1 MFTRKSRNIYKAGSL
16 CEFAKAFFNGGID
29 VENGMKQALPAEVKQ
44 LMEQYIVGLKEI
56 FLDGKIVGVYVYGSI
71 ALGAFHIETSDVDFV
86 AVLNDSVNEAEKQ
99 QIVELHKKMSESTL
113 GKRMDGMYI
122 PLADLGKYNHEIN
135 EYVYCA
141 DGKANIGHW
150 DINAV
155 TWWTLKNQGI
165 TVIGKEVEDLPL
177 QIKWDDV
184 VNTMQY
190 NVEQYWSE
198 KAKQPY
204 LFFIEE
210 WVESAVVT
218 MGRILYTL
226 DHKTIVSKDRGLQ
239 YLLERSAKEWEPLL
253 KEVERMRY
261 DPKEKKKLSI
271 WRRADMTKRYLLS
284 LIEECRGKW

>member
-1 MFTRKSRNIYKAGSL
+1 M
-16 CEFAKAFFNGGID
+16 
-29 VENGMKQALPAEVKQ
+29 ENGIKHALPEEVKQ
-44 LMEQYIVGLKEI
+44 LMEQYIVELKEI
-56 FLDGKIVGVYVYGSI
+56 FSDEKIVGVYIYGSI
-71 ALGAFHIETSDVDFV
+71 ALGAFHIEASDVDFV
-86 AVLNDSVNEAEKQ
+86 TVISDSVNEAEKQ
-99 QIVELHKKMSESTL
+99 QIIELHKKNSKSTL

-122 PLADLGKYNHEIN
+122 PLADLGKYNDEMN
-135 EYVYCA
+135 AYVYCA
-141 DGKANIGHW
+141 DGKADIGHW

-165 TVIGKEVEDLPL
+165 TVSGKEVEDLSF

-184 VNTMQY
+184 VNTMKY
-190 NVEQYWSE
+190 NVEHYWLE
-198 KAKQPY
+198 KAKRPY

-226 DHKTIVSKDRGLQ
+226 DHETIVSKDRGLQ

-253 KEVERMRY
+253 KEVERMRNN
-261 DPKEKKKLSI
+261 PKGKRKLSI
-271 WRRADMTKRYLLS
+271 WRRADMTKRYLLC

>member
-29 VENGMKQALPAEVKQ
+29 VENGIKQALPAEVKQ

-239 YLLERSAKEWEPLL
+239 YLLQRSAKEWEPLL

>member
-1 MFTRKSRNIYKAGSL
+1 MFTKKSRNIYKAGSL

-29 VENGMKQALPAEVKQ
+29 VENGIKQALPAEVKQ

-56 FLDGKIVGVYVYGSI
+56 FLGEKIVGVYIYGSI

-86 AVLNDSVNEAEKQ
+86 TVISDSVNKAEKQ
-99 QIVELHKKMSESTL
+99 QIIELHKKLRKSTL

-122 PLADLGKYNHEIN
+122 TLADLGKYNHEIN

-141 DGKANIGHW
+141 EGKADSGYW

-165 TVIGKEVEDLPL
+165 TVIGKEAEDLPF

-184 VNTMQY
+184 VNTMKY
-190 NVEQYWSE
+190 NVEHYWLE
-198 KAKQPY
+198 KAKRPY

-210 WVESAVVT
+210 WIESAVVT

-226 DHKTIVSKDRGLQ
+226 DHETIVSKDRGLQ
-239 YLLERSAKEWEPLL
+239 YMLELYSHKWEPLL
-253 KEVERMRY
+253 REVERMRHS
-261 DPKEKKKLSI
+261 PKEKRKLSS

-284 LIEECRGKW
+284 VIEECRRKW

>member
-1 MFTRKSRNIYKAGSL
+1 MFTKKSRNIYKTRSL
-16 CEFAKAFFNGGID
+16 CKLAKAFFNGGID
-29 VENGMKQALPAEVKQ
+29 VENGVKHALPEEVKK
-44 LMEQYIVGLKEI
+44 LMGQYIAELKEI
-56 FLDGKIVGVYVYGSI
+56 FLDEKIVGVYVYGSI

-86 AVLNDSVNEAEKQ
+86 TVISDSVNEAEKQ
-99 QIVELHKKMSESTL
+99 QLVELHKKLSSSTL

-122 PLADLGKYNHEIN
+122 PLADLGKYNDAMN

-141 DGKANIGHW
+141 EGKAAIGYW

-155 TWWTLKNQGI
+155 TWWTLKNEGI
-165 TVIGKEVEDLPL
+165 TVMGKEAGDLPF

-184 VNTMQY
+184 VQTMKY
-190 NVEQYWSE
+190 NVEHYWSE
-198 KAKQPY
+198 KAKRPY

-253 KEVERMRY
+253 KEVERMRRS
-261 DPKEKKKLSI
+261 PMEKKKLSV

-284 LIEECRGKW
+284 LIEECREKW

>member
-29 VENGMKQALPAEVKQ
+29 VENGIKQALPAEVKQ

-165 TVIGKEVEDLPL
+165 TVIGKEVEDLPV

-271 WRRADMTKRYLLS
+271 WRRADMMKRYLLS

>member
-1 MFTRKSRNIYKAGSL
+1 M
-16 CEFAKAFFNGGID
+16 D
-29 VENGMKQALPAEVKQ
+29 VENGIKHALPEEVKQ
-44 LMEQYIVGLKEI
+44 LMEQYTVELKEI
-56 FLDGKIVGVYVYGSI
+56 FLDEKIVGVYIYGSI
-71 ALGAFHIETSDVDFV
+71 ALGAFYIETSDVDFV
-86 AVLNDSVNEAEKQ
+86 TVISDSVNEAEKK
-99 QIVELHKKMSESTL
+99 QIVELHKKISKSTL

-122 PLADLGKYNHEIN
+122 PLADLGKYNDEMN
-135 EYVYCA
+135 EYVYCT

-165 TVIGKEVEDLPL
+165 TVIGKEAEDLSF
-177 QIKWDDV
+177 QIRWDDV
-184 VNTMQY
+184 VNTMKY

-239 YLLERSAKEWEPLL
+239 YLLERSAKEWDPLL
-253 KEVERMRY
+253 KEVERMRHN
-261 DPKEKKKLSI
+261 PEEKKKFSR
-271 WRRADMTKRYLLS
+271 WRRADVTKRYLLC
-284 LIEECRGKW
+284 LIEECREKW

>member
-29 VENGMKQALPAEVKQ
+29 VENGIKQALPAEVKQ
-44 LMEQYIVGLKEI
+44 LMEQYIVGLKEM

>member
-29 VENGMKQALPAEVKQ
+29 VENGIKQALPAEVKQ

>member
-1 MFTRKSRNIYKAGSL
+1 MFTKKSRNIYKTGSL
-16 CEFAKAFFNGGID
+16 CKFAKAFFIGGID
-29 VENGMKQALPAEVKQ
+29 VENVVKHALPAEVKQ
-44 LMEQYIVGLKEI
+44 LMGQYIAELKEI
-56 FLDGKIVGVYVYGSI
+56 FLDEKIVGVYIYGSI

-86 AVLNDSVNEAEKQ
+86 TVISDSVNEAEKQ
-99 QIVELHKKMSESTL
+99 QLVELHKKLSSTL

-122 PLADLGKYNHEIN
+122 PLADLGKYNDEMN

-141 DGKANIGHW
+141 EGKADIGYW

-165 TVIGKEVEDLPL
+165 TVIGKEAEDLPF

-184 VNTMQY
+184 VNTMKY
-190 NVEQYWSE
+190 NVEHYWSE
-198 KAKQPY
+198 KVNRPY

-239 YLLERSAKEWEPLL
+239 YLLERSVEEWELLL
-253 KEVERMRY
+253 KEVARIRQN
-261 DPKEKKKLSI
+261 PKEKRMLSR
-271 WRRADMTKRYLLS
+271 WRRADMTKRYLLH
-284 LIEECRGKW
+284 LIEICREKW

>member
-29 VENGMKQALPAEVKQ
+29 VENGIKQALPAEVKQ

-271 WRRADMTKRYLLS
+271 WRRADMMKRYLLS

>member
-1 MFTRKSRNIYKAGSL
+1 MRICKGFLY
-16 CEFAKAFFNGGID
+16 GGID
-29 VENGMKQALPAEVKQ
+29 VENGIKYALPEEVKQ
-44 LMEQYIVGLKEI
+44 LMKQYIVELKEI
-56 FLDGKIVGVYVYGSI
+56 FSGEKLVGVYVYGSI

-86 AVLNDSVNEAEKQ
+86 TVISDSVNEAEKQ
-99 QIVELHKKMSESTL
+99 QIIELHKKLSKNTL

-122 PLADLGKYNHEIN
+122 PLTDLGKYNHEMD

-141 DGKANIGHW
+141 DGKADIGHW

-165 TVIGKEVEDLPL
+165 TVIGKEADELPF

-184 VNTMQY
+184 VNTMKY
-190 NVEQYWSE
+190 NVEHYWSE
-198 KAKQPY
+198 KAKRPY

-226 DHKTIVSKDRGLQ
+226 EHKTIVSKDRGLQ
-239 YLLERSAKEWEPLL
+239 YMLELYPHKWEPLL
-253 KEVERMRY
+253 KEVERIRHN
-261 DPKEKKKLSI
+261 PKEKRKLSS

-284 LIEECRGKW
+284 VIEECRRKW

>member
-1 MFTRKSRNIYKAGSL
+1 M
-16 CEFAKAFFNGGID
+16 
-29 VENGMKQALPAEVKQ
+29 ENGIKHALPEEVKQ
-44 LMEQYIVGLKEI
+44 LMEQYIVELKGI
-56 FLDGKIVGVYVYGSI
+56 FSDEKIVGVYIYGSI

-86 AVLNDSVNEAEKQ
+86 TVISDSVNEAEKQ
-99 QIVELHKKMSESTL
+99 QIIELHKKISKSTL

-141 DGKANIGHW
+141 DGKADIGHW

-165 TVIGKEVEDLPL
+165 TVSGKEVEDLSF

-184 VNTMQY
+184 VNTMKY
-190 NVEQYWSE
+190 NVEHYWFE
-198 KAKQPY
+198 KAKRPY

-226 DHKTIVSKDRGLQ
+226 EHKTIVSKDRGLQ
-239 YLLERSAKEWEPLL
+239 YMLELYSYKWDPLL
-253 KEVERMRY
+253 REVERMRQN
-261 DPKEKKKLSI
+261 PKEKRIISR
-271 WRRADMTKRYLLS
+271 WRRADMTKQYLLYV
-284 LIEECRGKW
+284 IEECRGKW

>member
-1 MFTRKSRNIYKAGSL
+1 MFTKKSRNIYKAGSL
-16 CEFAKAFFNGGID
+16 CEFAKAFLNGGID
-29 VENGMKQALPAEVKQ
+29 VENGIKQALPAEVKQ

-99 QIVELHKKMSESTL
+99 QLVELHKKMSESTL

-141 DGKANIGHW
+141 DGKADIGHW

-165 TVIGKEVEDLPL
+165 TVIGKEVEDLPF

-184 VNTMQY
+184 VNTMKY

-239 YLLERSAKEWEPLL
+239 NLLERSAKEWEPLL

-284 LIEECRGKW
+284 MIEECRRKW

>member
-29 VENGMKQALPAEVKQ
+29 VENGIKQALPAEVKQ

-86 AVLNDSVNEAEKQ
+86 AVLNDSVSEAEKQ

-226 DHKTIVSKDRGLQ
+226 DHKTIVSKDSGLQ
-239 YLLERSAKEWEPLL
+239 YLLERSAKEWELLL

>member
-29 VENGMKQALPAEVKQ
+29 VENGIKQALPAEVKQ
-44 LMEQYIVGLKEI
+44 LMEQYIAGLKEI

-284 LIEECRGKW
+284 MIEECRRKW

>member
-29 VENGMKQALPAEVKQ
+29 VENGIKQALPAEVKQ

-226 DHKTIVSKDRGLQ
+226 DHKTIVSKDSGLQ

>member
-1 MFTRKSRNIYKAGSL
+1 MKPLRI
-16 CEFAKAFFNGGID
+16 CEGFFYGGID
-29 VENGMKQALPAEVKQ
+29 VENGIKHALPEEVKQ
-44 LMEQYIVGLKEI
+44 LMERYTVELKEI
-56 FLDGKIVGVYVYGSI
+56 FLDEKIVGVYIYGSI
-71 ALGAFHIETSDVDFV
+71 ALGAFHAETSDVDFITV
-86 AVLNDSVNEAEKQ
+86 ISDSVNEAEKQ
-99 QIVELHKKMSESTL
+99 QLVELHKKLSKSTL

-141 DGKANIGHW
+141 DGKADIGHW

-165 TVIGKEVEDLPL
+165 TVSGKEVEDLSF

-184 VNTMQY
+184 VNTMKY
-190 NVEQYWSE
+190 NVEHYWFE
-198 KAKQPY
+198 KAKRPY

-226 DHKTIVSKDRGLQ
+226 EHKTIVSKDRGLQ
-239 YLLERSAKEWEPLL
+239 YMLELYSYKWDPLL
-253 KEVERMRY
+253 REVERMRQN
-261 DPKEKKKLSI
+261 PKEKRIISR
-271 WRRADMTKRYLLS
+271 WRRADMTKQYLLYV
-284 LIEECRGKW
+284 IEECRGKW

>member
-1 MFTRKSRNIYKAGSL
+1 MFTKKSRNIYKSGSL
-16 CEFAKAFFNGGID
+16 CEFAKAFFIGGID
-29 VENGMKQALPAEVKQ
+29 VENGIKHALPGEVKQ
-44 LMEQYIVGLKEI
+44 LMEQYIVELKEI
-56 FLDGKIVGVYVYGSI
+56 FSDEKIVGVYIYGSI

-86 AVLNDSVNEAEKQ
+86 TVISDSVNKAEKQ
-99 QIVELHKKMSESTL
+99 QIIELHKKLRKSTL

-141 DGKANIGHW
+141 DGKADIGHW

-165 TVIGKEVEDLPL
+165 TVIGKEAEDLPF

-184 VNTMQY
+184 VNTMKY
-190 NVEQYWSE
+190 NVEHYWLE
-198 KAKQPY
+198 KAKRPY

-239 YLLERSAKEWEPLL
+239 YMLELYSHKWEPLL
-253 KEVERMRY
+253 REVERIRY
-261 DPKEKKKLSI
+261 NPKGKRKISS

-284 LIEECRGKW
+284 VIEECREKW

>member
-1 MFTRKSRNIYKAGSL
+1 MQRL
-16 CEFAKAFFNGGID
+16 FFIGGID
-29 VENGMKQALPAEVKQ
+29 VENGVKHALPVEVQQ
-44 LMEQYIVGLKEI
+44 LMEQYIAELKEI
-56 FLDGKIVGVYVYGSI
+56 FSDEKIVGVYIYGSI

-86 AVLNDSVNEAEKQ
+86 AVISDYVNEAEKQ
-99 QIVELHKKMSESTL
+99 QIIELHKKLRKSTL

-122 PLADLGKYNHEIN
+122 PLADLGKYNDEMD

-141 DGKANIGHW
+141 EGKADVGYW

-165 TVIGKEVEDLPL
+165 TVTGKEVEGLL
-177 QIKWDDV
+177 FQIKWDDV
-184 VNTMQY
+184 VNTMKY
-190 NVEQYWSE
+190 NVEHYWLG

-239 YLLERSAKEWEPLL
+239 YMLELYSHKWEPLL
-253 KEVERMRY
+253 REVGRIRHN
-261 DPKEKKKLSI
+261 PKEKRKISS

-284 LIEECRGKW
+284 VIEECREKW

>member
-1 MFTRKSRNIYKAGSL
+1 LRISKG
-16 CEFAKAFFNGGID
+16 FFYGGIE
-29 VENGMKQALPAEVKQ
+29 VENGIKQALPEEVKQ

-56 FLDGKIVGVYVYGSI
+56 FLDEKIVGVYIYGST

-86 AVLNDSVNEAEKQ
+86 AVIHDYVNEAEKQ
-99 QIVELHKKMSESTL
+99 QLVELHKKLSKSTL

-122 PLADLGKYNHEIN
+122 PLADLGKYNDAMK

-141 DGKANIGHW
+141 EGIADIGYW

-155 TWWTLKNQGI
+155 TWWTLKKQGI
-165 TVIGKEVEDLPL
+165 TVIGTEAENLPF

-184 VNTMQY
+184 VNTMKY
-190 NVEQYWSE
+190 NVEHYWSE
-198 KAKQPY
+198 KAKRPY

-226 DHKTIVSKDRGLQ
+226 ENKTIVSKDRGLQ
-239 YLLERSAKEWEPLL
+239 YLLERSTKEWEPLL
-253 KEVERMRY
+253 KEVERIRHN
-261 DPKEKKKLSI
+261 PKEKRKLSI
-271 WRRADMTKRYLLS
+271 WRRADMTKRYLIH
-284 LIEECRGKW
+284 LIETCREKW

>member
-1 MFTRKSRNIYKAGSL
+1 MFMRKSRNIYKAGSL

-29 VENGMKQALPAEVKQ
+29 VENGIKQALPAEVKQ

-99 QIVELHKKMSESTL
+99 LIVELHKKMSESTL

-122 PLADLGKYNHEIN
+122 PLADLGKYNHDIN

-165 TVIGKEVEDLPL
+165 TVIGKEVEDLPF

-184 VNTMQY
+184 VNTMKY

-198 KAKQPY
+198 KAKRPY

>member
-29 VENGMKQALPAEVKQ
+29 VENGIKQALPGEVKQ

-226 DHKTIVSKDRGLQ
+226 DYKTIVSKDRGLQ